1 MTKSKR
7 GFGRHFIAGAVLK
20 WLKRDSET
28 PRPVDSETET
38 SETSETE
45 TKLAR
50 VIELTREL
58 EIRKALYDEL
68 DKLTLEL
75 KAEGFNHKIML
86 GLEITL
92 KDNFESANVQWRMAA
107 VRRYEIK
114 VKKLK

>member
-1 MTKSKR
+1 
-7 GFGRHFIAGAVLK
+7 V
-20 WLKRDSET
+20 
-28 PRPVDSETET
+28 T
-38 SETSETE
+38 SE

-50 VIELTREL
+50 IIELTREL